1 MIKLIRIIGIVFGF
15 ILVLTNF
22 DVPAE
27 DMRVMSQSAEQ
38 KKQELIE
45 KARQEKAE
53 ALKEQE
59 EVLKKIKAD
68 EDLLAAAVSRIKSEN
83 QTLEKQLREIEER
96 LIKKVENEKNLNE
109 KLGQASSE
117 IRELVGFVRVSA
129 RDLQGILD
137 QSFQSAFYPDR
148 AEILEAIKN
157 EQKFPDMADIER
169 MVSLLFEEIA
179 LSWAVSVQKGLI
191 VDRNGAEV
199 EAEILILGNFTAAYR
214 NSSETGFLLYSDTSK
229 RFFALSKLPGSGI
242 QKRIASYMDGQS
254 DYSPVDISRGG
265 ALRQL
270 THRLSMMEQIPQ
282 GGPIVW
288 PIIVIFI
295 LGALIVIE
303 RGYFL
308 YRYSM
313 NADSF
318 MQCISDF
325 ISKGDWNECKT
336 LCMKYETKAVPKIIL
351 AGLQAREMDRQDM
364 ENALQES
371 ILREIPRLEKF
382 LSTLGVL
389 AGIAPL
395 LGLLG
400 TVAGMIETFHVITY
414 FGTGDPRMMS
424 GGISE
429 ALVTTMLGLSV
440 AIPLML
446 CHTLLTRRV
455 DTITAQMEE
464 KAVSL
469 VNTVFA
475 HRNHR

>member
-1 MIKLIRIIGIVFGF
+1 MRNCIQIIG
-15 ILVLTNF
+15 LVAGLLFFLSNF
-22 DVPAE
+22 HVSAE
-27 DMRVMSQSAEQ
+27 DMRVMSQTAEQ
-38 KKQELIE
+38 KKQELMQ
-45 KARQEKAE
+45 KARQEKDD

-59 EVLKKIKAD
+59 ETQKKIKAD
-68 EDLLAAAVSRIKSEN
+68 EDLLVSAISKLKSES
-83 QTLEKQLREIEER
+83 QMLEKQLREIETALIER
-96 LIKKVENEKNLNE
+96 TEQEKLLSE
-109 KLGQASSE
+109 KLGEASSE

-129 RDLQGILD
+129 RDLEGNLN
-137 QSFQSAFYPDR
+137 QSPQSAFFPDR
-148 AEILEAIKN
+148 IEILEAIKN

-169 MVSLLFEEIA
+169 MASLLFDEIA
-179 LSWAVSVQKGLI
+179 FSGAVSVRKGII
-191 VDRNGAEV
+191 VDRDGTEV
-199 EAEILILGNFTAAYR
+199 EADILVLGNFTAAYR
-214 NSSETGFLLYSDTSK
+214 YFSEVGFLLYSDTSK
-229 RFFALSKLPGSGI
+229 RFFALSKLPSSRI

-270 THRLSMMEQIPQ
+270 THKLSLMEQIPQ

-288 PIIVIFI
+288 PILLI
-295 LGALIVIE
+295 LVLGVLIVLE

-308 YRYSM
+308 YRYSI
-313 NADSF
+313 NADQF
-318 MQCISDF
+318 MQCISDS
-325 ISKGDWNECKT
+325 IAQGKWDECQTMCVKH
-336 LCMKYETKAVPKIIL
+336 ETKAVPKIIL
-351 AGLQAREMDRQDM
+351 AGLKVREMDRQDM

-464 KAVSL
+464 KAVSF

-475 HRNHR
+475 HRNHT

>member
-1 MIKLIRIIGIVFGF
+1 MKKHMRMFGF
-15 ILVLTNF
+15 VVGLMFFLSNF
-22 DVPAE
+22 DVSAE
-27 DMRVMSQSAEQ
+27 DMRVMSQNAEQ
-38 KKQELIE
+38 KKQELIR
-45 KARQEKAE
+45 KAQQEKAE

-59 EVLKKIKAD
+59 ETQQKIKAD
-68 EDLLAAAVSRIKSEN
+68 EDLLVSAVSKLKAEN
-83 QTLEKQLREIEER
+83 QALDKKLRDIEQRLMEKA
-96 LIKKVENEKNLNE
+96 ENEKILNE
-109 KLGQASSE
+109 KLGEASSE

-129 RDLQGILD
+129 RDLEGNLN
-137 QSFQSAFYPDR
+137 QSPQSAFYPDR

-169 MVSLLFEEIA
+169 IASLLFEEIA
-179 LSWAVSVQKGLI
+179 LSGAVSVQKGII
-191 VDRNGAEV
+191 VDRDGTEV
-199 EAEILILGNFTAAYR
+199 EADILMLGNFTAAYR
-214 NSSETGFLLYSDTSK
+214 NSSEIGFLLYSDTSK

-270 THRLSMMEQIPQ
+270 THQLSLLEQIPK

-288 PIIVIFI
+288 PIIFI
-295 LGALIVIE
+295 LILGGAIVLE

-308 YRYSM
+308 HRYSI
-313 NADSF
+313 NADHF
-318 MQCISDF
+318 MQCVSDS
-325 ISKGDWNECKT
+325 ISKGKWDECQSMCVKH
-336 LCMKYETKAVPKIIL
+336 ETKAVPKIIL
-351 AGLQAREMDRQDM
+351 AGLHAREMDRQDM

-464 KAVSL
+464 KAVSF

-475 HRNHR
+475 HRNHT

>member
-1 MIKLIRIIGIVFGF
+1 MRNYVRMFGF
-15 ILVLTNF
+15 VAGLIFAALNF
-22 DVPAE
+22 HVSAE

-38 KKQELIE
+38 KKQEVMR
-45 KARQEKAE
+45 KAQQEKND

-59 EVLKKIKAD
+59 ETQSRIKAD
-68 EDLLAAAVSRIKSEN
+68 ENLLVSAISKLKAEN
-83 QTLEKQLREIEER
+83 QELDKKLREIETR
-96 LIKKVENEKNLNE
+96 LIEKSEQENLLNE
-109 KLGQASSE
+109 KLGEASSE
-117 IRELVGFVRVSA
+117 VRELVGFVRVNA
-129 RDLQGILD
+129 RDLEGNLN
-137 QSFQSAFYPDR
+137 QSPQSAFFPDR
-148 AEILEAIKN
+148 VRIPEAIKN
-157 EQKFPDMADIER
+157 EQKFPDMTDIEQ
-169 MVSLLFEEIA
+169 MASLLFEEIE
-179 LSWAVSVQKGLI
+179 LSGAVSVRKGTI
-191 VDRNGAEV
+191 VDRNGTEV

-214 NSSETGFLLYSDTSK
+214 YSSEVGFLLYSDTSK
-229 RFFALSKLPGSGI
+229 RFFALSKLPGSKI
-242 QKRIASYMDGQS
+242 QKRIASYMDGES
-254 DYSPVDISRGG
+254 EYSPIDISRGG

-270 THRLSMMEQIPQ
+270 THKLSMMEQIPQ

-288 PIIVIFI
+288 PIIFI
-295 LGALIVIE
+295 LFLGALIVLE

-308 YRYSM
+308 YRYGI
-313 NADSF
+313 NADQF
-318 MQCISDF
+318 MQCISDS
-325 ISKGDWNECKT
+325 IAEGKWDECQT
-336 LCMKYETKAVPKIIL
+336 LCVKHETKAVPKIIL

-464 KAVSL
+464 KAVSF
-469 VNTVFA
+469 VNNVFA
-475 HRNHR
+475 HRNHT

>member
-1 MIKLIRIIGIVFGF
+1 MINCIRVFG
-15 ILVLTNF
+15 LVIGWVFFLSVF
-22 DVPAE
+22 HVSAE

-38 KKQELIE
+38 KKQELIR
-45 KARQEKAE
+45 KAQQEKSD

-59 EVLKKIKAD
+59 EIQKKIKAD
-68 EDLLAAAVSRIKSEN
+68 ENLLASSISKLKSEN
-83 QTLEKQLREIEER
+83 EVLERRLREIETRMIEKAEQEKI
-96 LIKKVENEKNLNE
+96 LIE
-109 KLGQASSE
+109 KLGEASSE

-129 RDLQGILD
+129 RDLEGNLN
-137 QSFQSAFYPDR
+137 QSPQSAFFPDR
-148 AEILEAIKN
+148 IRIPEAIKN
-157 EQKFPDMADIER
+157 EQKFPDMTDMEQMA
-169 MVSLLFEEIA
+169 SLLFEEIA
-179 LSWAVSVQKGLI
+179 LSGAVSVRKGTI
-191 VDRNGAEV
+191 VDRNGTEV
-199 EAEILILGNFTAAYR
+199 EAQILMIGNFTAAYR
-214 NSSETGFLLYSDTSK
+214 HLSEVGFLLYSDTSK
-229 RFFALSKLPGSGI
+229 RFFALSKLPGSRI
-242 QKRIASYMDGQS
+242 QKRISSYMDGKS
-254 DYSPVDISRGG
+254 DYSPMDISRGG

-270 THRLSMMEQIPQ
+270 THQLSMMEQIPQ

-288 PIIVIFI
+288 PIMFI
-295 LGALIVIE
+295 LVLGVLIVSE

-308 YRYSM
+308 YRYSI
-313 NADSF
+313 NADQF
-318 MQCISDF
+318 MQCISNSIADG
-325 ISKGDWNECKT
+325 KWDECRAMCLKH
-336 LCMKYETKAVPKIIL
+336 ETKAVPKIIL
-351 AGLQAREMDRQDM
+351 AGLQARKMDRQDM

-446 CHTLLTRRV
+446 CHTLLTRKV
-455 DTITAQMEE
+455 DTIIAQMEE
-464 KAVSL
+464 KAVSF

-475 HRNHR
+475 CKNNT

>member
-68 EDLLAAAVSRIKSEN
+68 EDLLAAAVSRKKSEN

-179 LSWAVSVQKGLI
+179 LSGAVSVQKGLI

>member
-1 MIKLIRIIGIVFGF
+1 MKKCIGIFG
-15 ILVLTNF
+15 LVIGLIVLLFT
-22 DVPAE
+22 PHALAE
-27 DMRVMSQSAEQ
+27 DMRVMSQIAEQ
-38 KKQELIE
+38 KKQEMIR
-45 KARQEKAE
+45 KAQQEKAE

-59 EVLKKIKAD
+59 ETQKKIKAD
-68 EDLLAAAVSRIKSEN
+68 EDLLAAAISKLKSEN
-83 QTLEKQLREIEER
+83 QVLDKRLREIEAQ
-96 LIKKVENEKNLNE
+96 LIEKSEQEKLLIE
-109 KLGQASSE
+109 KLGEASSE

-129 RDLQGILD
+129 RDLEGNLN
-137 QSFQSAFYPDR
+137 QSPQSAFFPDR
-148 AEILEAIKN
+148 GGILEAIKN
-157 EQKFPDMADIER
+157 EQKFPDMADIEQ
-169 MVSLLFEEIA
+169 MASLLFDEID
-179 LSWAVSVQKGLI
+179 LSGAVSVRKATI
-191 VDRNGAEV
+191 VDRNGTEV

-214 NSSETGFLLYSDTSK
+214 HASEIGFLLYSDTSK

-242 QKRIASYMDGQS
+242 QKRLASYMDGQS
-254 DYSPVDISRGG
+254 DYSPMDISRGG

-270 THRLSMMEQIPQ
+270 THQLSLMEQIPQ

-288 PIIVIFI
+288 PIMFI
-295 LGALIVIE
+295 LVLGVLIVAE

-308 YRYSM
+308 HRYNI
-313 NADSF
+313 NADYF
-318 MQCISDF
+318 MQCIAGS
-325 ISKGDWNECKT
+325 ISRGKWDECKT
-336 LCMKYETKAVPKIIL
+336 MCLKHENKAVPKIIL
-351 AGLQAREMDRQDM
+351 AGLKAREMDRQDM
-364 ENALQES
+364 ENALQET
-371 ILREIPRLEKF
+371 ILGEIPRLEKF

-389 AGIAPL
+389 AAIAPL

-429 ALVTTMLGLSV
+429 ALITTMLGLSV

-464 KAVSL
+464 KAVSF

-475 HRNHR
+475 HRNNT

>member
-1 MIKLIRIIGIVFGF
+1 MKNCIRVFGF
-15 ILVLTNF
+15 VVGLMFFLSNSHVF
-22 DVPAE
+22 AE
-27 DMRVMSQSAEQ
+27 DMRVMSRNAEQ
-38 KKQELIE
+38 KKQEIIR
-45 KARQEKAE
+45 KSQQEKAE

-59 EVLKKIKAD
+59 EIQKKIKAD
-68 EDLLAAAVSRIKSEN
+68 EDLLASAISKLKSEN
-83 QTLEKQLREIEER
+83 QALDKRLREIEER
-96 LIKKVENEKNLNE
+96 LIEKAEQEKILNE
-109 KLGQASSE
+109 KLGEASSE
-117 IRELVGFVRVSA
+117 IRELVGFVRVTA
-129 RDLQGILD
+129 RDLEGNLN
-137 QSFQSAFYPDR
+137 QSPQSAFFPDR
-148 AEILEAIKN
+148 VEILEAIKN
-157 EQKFPDMADIER
+157 EQKFPNMADIEQ
-169 MVSLLFEEIA
+169 MASLLFEEIA
-179 LSWAVSVQKGLI
+179 LSGAVSVRKGTI
-191 VDRNGAEV
+191 VDRNGTEV
-199 EAEILILGNFTAAYR
+199 EADILILGNFTAAYR
-214 NSSETGFLLYSDTSK
+214 HSSEVGFLLYSDTSK
-229 RFFALSKLPGSGI
+229 RFFALSKLPGSRI

-254 DYSPVDISRGG
+254 DYSPIDISRGG

-270 THRLSMMEQIPQ
+270 THQLSMMEQIPQ

-288 PIIVIFI
+288 PIMLI
-295 LGALIVIE
+295 LVLGVLIVLE
-303 RGYFL
+303 RGNFL
-308 YRYSM
+308 YRYSI
-313 NADSF
+313 NADQF
-318 MQCISDF
+318 MQCISNSIADG
-325 ISKGDWNECKT
+325 KWDECQAMCVKH
-336 LCMKYETKAVPKIIL
+336 ETKAVPKIIL

-464 KAVSL
+464 KAVSF

-475 HRNHR
+475 HRNNT

>member
-1 MIKLIRIIGIVFGF
+1 MRNCIQIIG
-15 ILVLTNF
+15 LVAGLLFFLSNF
-22 DVPAE
+22 HVSAE
-27 DMRVMSQSAEQ
+27 DMRVMSQTAEQ
-38 KKQELIE
+38 KKQELMQ
-45 KARQEKAE
+45 KARQEKDD

-59 EVLKKIKAD
+59 ETQKKIKAD
-68 EDLLAAAVSRIKSEN
+68 EDLLASSISKLKFES
-83 QTLEKQLREIEER
+83 QMLEKQLREIETALIER
-96 LIKKVENEKNLNE
+96 TEQEKLLSE
-109 KLGQASSE
+109 KLGEASSE

-129 RDLQGILD
+129 RDLEGNLN
-137 QSFQSAFYPDR
+137 QSPQSAFFPDR
-148 AEILEAIKN
+148 IEILEAIKN

-169 MVSLLFEEIA
+169 MASLLFDEIA
-179 LSWAVSVQKGLI
+179 FSGAVSVRKGTI
-191 VDRNGAEV
+191 VDRNGTEV
-199 EAEILILGNFTAAYR
+199 EADILVLGNFTAAYR
-214 NSSETGFLLYSDTSK
+214 YFSEVGFLLYSDTSK
-229 RFFALSKLPGSGI
+229 RFFALSKLPSSRI

-270 THRLSMMEQIPQ
+270 THKLSLMEQIPQ

-288 PIIVIFI
+288 PILLI
-295 LGALIVIE
+295 LVLGVLIVLE

-308 YRYSM
+308 YRYSI
-313 NADSF
+313 NADQF
-318 MQCISDF
+318 MQCISDS
-325 ISKGDWNECKT
+325 IAQGKWDECQTMCVKH
-336 LCMKYETKAVPKIIL
+336 ETKAVPKIIL
-351 AGLQAREMDRQDM
+351 AGLKVREMDRQDM

-464 KAVSL
+464 KAVSF

-475 HRNHR
+475 HRNHT

>member
-1 MIKLIRIIGIVFGF
+1 MINRIRVFG
-15 ILVLTNF
+15 LVIGWVFFLSVF
-22 DVPAE
+22 HVSAE

-38 KKQELIE
+38 KKQELIR
-45 KARQEKAE
+45 KAQQEKSD

-59 EVLKKIKAD
+59 EIQKKIKAD
-68 EDLLAAAVSRIKSEN
+68 ENLLASSISKLKSEN
-83 QTLEKQLREIEER
+83 QVLERRLREIETRMIEKAGQEKI
-96 LIKKVENEKNLNE
+96 LIE
-109 KLGQASSE
+109 KLSESSSE

-129 RDLQGILD
+129 RDLEGNLN
-137 QSFQSAFYPDR
+137 QSPQSAFFPDR
-148 AEILEAIKN
+148 IRIPEAIKN
-157 EQKFPDMADIER
+157 ERKFPDMTDIEQ
-169 MVSLLFEEIA
+169 MASLLFEEIA
-179 LSWAVSVQKGLI
+179 LSGGVSVRKGTI
-191 VDRNGAEV
+191 VDRNGTEV
-199 EAEILILGNFTAAYR
+199 DADILMIGNFTAAYR
-214 NSSETGFLLYSDTSK
+214 HLSEVGFLLYSDTSK
-229 RFFALSKLPGSGI
+229 RFFALSKLPGSRI
-242 QKRIASYMDGQS
+242 QKRIASYMDGKS
-254 DYSPVDISRGG
+254 EYSPMDLSRGG

-288 PIIVIFI
+288 PIMFI
-295 LGALIVIE
+295 LVLGVLIVLE

-308 YRYSM
+308 YRYSI
-313 NADSF
+313 NADQF
-318 MQCISDF
+318 MQCISNS
-325 ISKGDWNECKT
+325 IANGKWGECQAMCLKH
-336 LCMKYETKAVPKIIL
+336 ETKAVPKIIL

-446 CHTLLTRRV
+446 CHTLLTRKV

-464 KAVSL
+464 KAVSF

-475 HRNHR
+475 YKNNT

>member
-1 MIKLIRIIGIVFGF
+1 MRNCIQIIGLVAGLVFF
-15 ILVLTNF
+15 LSNF
-22 DVPAE
+22 HVSAE

-38 KKQELIE
+38 KKQELMQ
-45 KARQEKAE
+45 KARQEKND

-59 EVLKKIKAD
+59 EIQKKIKAD
-68 EDLLAAAVSRIKSEN
+68 EDLLASSISKLKSES
-83 QTLEKQLREIEER
+83 QMLEKQVREIETA
-96 LIKKVENEKNLNE
+96 LIEKTEQEKLLSE
-109 KLGQASSE
+109 KLGEASSE

-129 RDLQGILD
+129 RDLEGNLN
-137 QSFQSAFYPDR
+137 QSPQSAFFPDR
-148 AEILEAIKN
+148 IGILEAIKN

-169 MVSLLFEEIA
+169 MASLLFEEIA
-179 LSWAVSVQKGLI
+179 FSGAVSVRKGTI
-191 VDRNGAEV
+191 VDRNGTEV
-199 EAEILILGNFTAAYR
+199 EADILVLGNFTAAYR
-214 NSSETGFLLYSDTSK
+214 YFSEVGFLLYSDTSK
-229 RFFALSKLPGSGI
+229 RFFALSKLPSSRI

-270 THRLSMMEQIPQ
+270 THKLSLMEQIPQ

-288 PIIVIFI
+288 PIVLI
-295 LGALIVIE
+295 LVLGVLIVLE

-308 YRYSM
+308 FRYSI
-313 NADSF
+313 NADQF
-318 MQCISDF
+318 MQCISDS
-325 ISKGDWNECKT
+325 IAQGKWDECQTMCVKH
-336 LCMKYETKAVPKIIL
+336 ETKAVPKIIL
-351 AGLQAREMDRQDM
+351 AGLKVREMDRQDM

-455 DTITAQMEE
+455 DMITAQMEE
-464 KAVSL
+464 KAVSF

-475 HRNHR
+475 NRNNT

>member
-1 MIKLIRIIGIVFGF
+1 MKKCIGIFGF
-15 ILVLTNF
+15 VIGVVLLF
-22 DVPAE
+22 FGPHALAE

-38 KKQELIE
+38 KKQELMQ
-45 KARQEKAE
+45 KAQKEKAE
-53 ALKEQE
+53 SLKEQE
-59 EVLKKIKAD
+59 EIRKKIKAD
-68 EDLLAAAVSRIKSEN
+68 EELLISAIAKMKSEN
-83 QTLEKQLREIEER
+83 NILEKQLREIETQLMEKSEQEKI
-96 LIKKVENEKNLNE
+96 LIE
-109 KLGQASSE
+109 KLSEAGSE
-117 IRELVGFVRVSA
+117 IRELLGFVRVSA
-129 RDLQGILD
+129 RDLEGNLN
-137 QSFQSAFYPDR
+137 QSPQTAFFPAR
-148 AEILEAIKN
+148 IEVLEAIKN

-169 MVSLLFEEIA
+169 MASLLFDEIA
-179 LSWAVSVQKGLI
+179 LSGAVSVQKGTI
-191 VDRNGAEV
+191 VDRNGTEV
-199 EAEILILGNFTAAYR
+199 EADILILGNFTVAYR
-214 NSSETGFLLYSDTSK
+214 VSSEIGFLLYSDTSK
-229 RFFALSKLPGSGI
+229 RLFALSKLPGSKH
-242 QKRIASYMDGQS
+242 QKHIASYMDGQS
-254 DYSPVDISRGG
+254 DYSPMDISRGG

-270 THRLSMMEQIPQ
+270 THQLSLAEQIPQ

-288 PIIVIFI
+288 PIMMI
-295 LGALIVIE
+295 LVLGVLIVLE
-303 RGYFL
+303 RGFFL
-308 YRYSM
+308 FRYSI
-313 NADSF
+313 NADKF
-318 MQCISDF
+318 MQCISNSILEGKWD
-325 ISKGDWNECKT
+325 ECQTMCVKH
-336 LCMKYETKAVPKIIL
+336 ETKAVPKIIL

-364 ENALQES
+364 ENSLQES
-371 ILREIPRLEKF
+371 ILKEIPRLEKF

-455 DTITAQMEE
+455 DVITAQMEE

-475 HRNHR
+475 YRNNT

>member
-68 EDLLAAAVSRIKSEN
+68 EDLLAAAVSRKKSEN